1 MILKDI
7 TFYLTEECNFSCSYC
22 YQSRGINTLDFSH
35 IKNFFDYFYPQFD
48 EECYVCFYGG
58 EPLLYFNKIYQ
69 TIDYLESNNHDQKK
83 FIYCLTTNGSLFNK
97 SIISYLQKK
106 RFHVILSFDGL
117 NQDTERHPGT
127 SKQILEKIKEIVKF
141 PGIQLE
147 ISSVFT
153 PETVASISKSMQHI
167 IAAGVPNV
175 NFSPSMTH
183 QWGKKSRKILE
194 AQLQELMDFSILYFK
209 SKNSIPIQNF
219 RNKIR
224 EGLHVCTAGQ
234 DRLVLAPD
242 GTLWG
247 CFLIR
252 DYFTYHKDNEA
263 CSNYC
268 FGNIDSFIKSDGS
281 SYSEIIRNYRRL
293 RQENFFTPQTLCR
306 DCPEKLECT
315 ACPADAAFTS
325 SFLGYIPDHL
335 CQLYKILR
343 ETRKI
348 FWEKIE
354 NQKTKDNQ
362 TGEAQS

>member
-1 MILKDI
+1 M
-7 TFYLTEECNFSCSYC
+7 
-22 YQSRGINTLDFSH
+22 
-35 IKNFFDYFYPQFD
+35 DYFYPRFD
-48 EECYVCFYGG
+48 DKCYVCFYGG

-69 TIDYLESNNHDQKK
+69 TIDYLESNNHAQKK
-83 FIYCLTTNGSLFNK
+83 FIYCLTTNGSLFNDR
-97 SIISYLQKK
+97 IISYLQKK
-106 RFHVILSFDGL
+106 RFHIILSFDGL
-117 NQDTERHPGT
+117 NQDKERHPET
-127 SKQILEKIKEIVKF
+127 SKQILAKIKEIVKF

-153 PETVASISKSMQHI
+153 PETAGSISKSMQHM
-167 IAAGVPNV
+167 IAAGVSNV
-175 NFSPSMTH
+175 TFCPSMTH
-183 QWGKKSRKILE
+183 RWGKKSRKILRD
-194 AQLQELMDFSILYFK
+194 QLQELVDFSILYFIR
-209 SKNSIPIQNF
+209 KNSIPIQNF

-224 EGLHVCTAGQ
+224 EGLRVCTAGQ

-252 DYFTYHKDNEA
+252 DYFSYHKAHEDFY
-263 CSNYC
+263 NYS
-268 FGNIDSFIKSDGS
+268 FGNLDSFIKSDGS
-281 SYSEIIRNYRRL
+281 SYSEIMRNYRRL
-293 RQENFFTPQTLCR
+293 RQENFFTSQTLCR
-306 DCPEKLECT
+306 DCLEKLECN

-354 NQKTKDNQ
+354 NQKTKDDQ
-362 TGEAQS
+362 ARETQS

>member
-1 MILKDI
+1 V
-7 TFYLTEECNFSCSYC
+7 
-22 YQSRGINTLDFSH
+22 NTLDFSH
-35 IKNFFDYFYPQFD
+35 IKNFFDYFYSRFD
-48 EECYVCFYGG
+48 DECYVCFYGG

-117 NQDTERHPGT
+117 NQNTERHPGT

-153 PETVASISKSMQHI
+153 PETVDTLSESVKYI

-175 NFSPSMTH
+175 NYSLSMT
-183 QWGKKSRKILE
+183 QEWNDKSLNILIS
-194 AQLQELMDFSILYFK
+194 QLQKLQDFSIALYE
-209 SKNSIPIQNF
+209 KNGSISVQNF
-219 RNKIR
+219 SNKLR
-224 EGLHVCTAGQ
+224 KGLSVCTAGQ

-252 DYFTYHKDNEA
+252 DYFTYHKDHKDFN
-263 CSNYC
+263 NYS
-268 FGNIDSFIKSDGS
+268 FGDLDSFIRSNGS
-281 SYSEIIRNYRRL
+281 SYPEIIRNYRRL
-293 RQENFFTPQTLCR
+293 RQKNFFTSQTLCR
-306 DCPEKLECT
+306 DCPEKLECN

-343 ETRKI
+343 KTKKT
-348 FWEKIE
+348 FWEEIE

-362 TGEAQS
+362 TGEA